1 MKFVRSASLALLLAL
16 ATRGQEPTTTLPHN
30 YQNIFENQSV
40 AVIHVHYAPHEKV
53 PVHDHSKFP
62 TVYVYLSD
70 SGPVLFS
77 HVEDHLFSITR
88 KPLKMGAYRISPGR
102 IERHTVENK
111 GDIASDFLRVE
122 LKQIPLGH
130 QNDEHRGGAPDNLD
144 HNLDVVKFTSTDLQ
158 VERIICAAASSCAVK
173 AANSPSLLIAFTPA
187 NLGPVDQMKA
197 DTVRWMPSGE
207 SLSVKMVSATHL
219 LRILLPQSPDAR

>member
-1 MKFVRSASLALLLAL
+1 MKYARSASLVFLLAL
-16 ATRGQEPTTTLPHN
+16 AARAQEPTSTLPKN
-30 YQNIFENQSV
+30 YQKIFENQSV
-40 AVIHVHYAPHEKV
+40 AVIHAHYAAHEIV

-77 HVEDHLFSITR
+77 HLEDHPFSITR

-111 GDIASDFLRVE
+111 GDIPTDFLRVE

-130 QNDEHRGGAPDNLD
+130 QNDEHRGEAPDSLD
-144 HNLDVVKFTSTDLQ
+144 QNLDVFEFTSADLQ
-158 VERIICAAASSCAVK
+158 VERIICAAASSCVVK
-173 AANSPSLLIAFTPA
+173 ATDSPSLLIAFTPA
-187 NLGPVDQMKA
+187 NSGPADQMKA
-197 DTVRWMPSGE
+197 GTVRWMRSGE
-207 SLSVKMVSATHL
+207 SLFIKATTATHL
-219 LRILLPQSPDAR
+219 LRILFPQTPATR